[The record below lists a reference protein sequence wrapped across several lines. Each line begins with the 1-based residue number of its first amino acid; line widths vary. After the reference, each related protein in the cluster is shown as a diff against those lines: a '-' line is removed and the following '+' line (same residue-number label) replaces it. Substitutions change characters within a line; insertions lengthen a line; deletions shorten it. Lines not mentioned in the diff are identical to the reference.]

1 MSFFAASKSYSSIT
15 HVLDSTCHVVLPAC
29 TSLMSSLAASL
40 KDPSNCGT
48 DLQRQNPVVQ
58 QAYSGLVAYPPLYQ
72 ASCLR
77 NPQTNHYCFAD
88 AVTNMSSPSDSY
100 TYYLPLGMQLPSGS
114 MLTCSSCLQQ
124 TMGIFDA
131 AAANRTQP
139 VSAVY
144 SQAAQLIDLGCGP
157 AFVNQTVP
165 QSTSLGF
172 RQRPPLPLG
181 VSVAIV
187 ATMAAFVQTL

>member
-29 TSLMSSLAASL
+29 TTLMSSLAASL

-48 DLQRQNPVVQ
+48 DFQRQNPVVQ

-77 NPQTNHYCFAD
+77 NPTTNHYCFAD

-100 TYYLPLGMQLPSGS
+100 IYYLPLGMQLPSGS

-131 AAANRTQP
+131 AAANRSQP
-139 VSAVY
+139 VSTVY
-144 SQAAQLIDLGCGP
+144 TQAAQLIDLGCGP
-157 AFVNQTVP
+157 AFVNQTSP
-165 QSTSLGF
+165 KSTSLGVCD
-172 RQRPPLPLG
+172 RSLLLLV
-181 VSVAIV
+181 VSVAAV
-187 ATMAAFVQTL
+187 ATMATLTQVL